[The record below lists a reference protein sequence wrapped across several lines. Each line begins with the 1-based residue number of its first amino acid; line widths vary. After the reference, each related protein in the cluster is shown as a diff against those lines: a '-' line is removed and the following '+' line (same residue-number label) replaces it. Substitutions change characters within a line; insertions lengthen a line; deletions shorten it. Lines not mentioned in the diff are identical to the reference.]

1 MSEVNL
7 AVPVGNPNK
16 INGFAHH
23 HYGTTVKKRCLIM
36 KNKQIYDP
44 RNITKTLLWLILAV
58 AVLLVVIVRIRLLDF
73 PLERDEG
80 EYAYAGQ
87 LMLQGTPPYQ
97 LAYNMKMPGVYV
109 AYALI
114 MAIFGQTTA
123 GIHLGL
129 IMVNIATA
137 VLVFF
142 LAKRVGDF
150 AGAVIASSVYILLSV
165 SPAMLGMAGHA
176 THFVLL
182 PAVAGLLA
190 LLRALER
197 NEKTT
202 LFLSGFLFGLAFL
215 MKQHGVFFGLFGGLY
230 LIGFD
235 WKTLPASWK
244 RVAVRGA
251 LYSAGAILPFGLLCL
266 WLVCAG
272 VFDTFWFWTVS
283 YGRQYVSQVPLAV
296 AAKLFPASFAGVLQ
310 SGPLLWLLAGA
321 GIILLTLRWK
331 AYRYR
336 FFLTG
341 LLLFSF
347 LAICPGFY
355 FREHY
360 FILLLPVISLWVGLA
375 VSWALSIEGRKG
387 IVTLLLFTF
396 ACGQAVYSQR
406 DFMFHLSPDEACRAV
421 YGANPFPEAVK
432 IAEYIKQHASKDATI
447 AVLGSEPE
455 IFFYSKLKSSTGH
468 IYTYGLMEPQPYA
481 LTMQQQMIREIEAA
495 KPEYIVF
502 VNISTSWL
510 VRPQSNKLIFDWFTR
525 YTKENLE
532 PVGLVDIL
540 SETETKYYWDLQKQ
554 SRSPQS
560 PYFIT
565 VFKCRTASKI
575 LGSGKNAEP

>member
-1 MSEVNL
+1 
-7 AVPVGNPNK
+7 
-16 INGFAHH
+16 
-23 HYGTTVKKRCLIM
+23 M
-36 KNKQIYDP
+36 KNEQISNP
-44 RNITKTLLWLILAV
+44 RNPTKTVLWLILAV
-58 AVLLVVIVRIRLLDF
+58 AVLLVVIVRIRLLEF

-87 LMLQGTPPYQ
+87 LMLQGMPPYQ
-97 LAYNMKMPGVYV
+97 LAYNMKMPGTYA

-114 MAIFGQTTA
+114 MAIFGQTIA
-123 GIHLGL
+123 GIHWGL
-129 IMVNIATA
+129 IVVNVATA

-150 AGAVIASSVYILLSV
+150 TGAVIASSVYILLAV

-197 NEKTT
+197 NERIT
-202 LFLSGFLFGLAFL
+202 LFLSGLLFGLAFL

-230 LIGFD
+230 LLGFE
-235 WKTLPASWK
+235 WKSFSTSWK
-244 RVAVRGA
+244 RVVVRGA
-251 LYSAGAILPFGLLCL
+251 LYSAGAILPFGFLCL

-272 VFDTFWFWTVS
+272 VFNTFWFWTVS
-283 YGRQYVSQVPLAV
+283 YGRQYVSQVPLAD
-296 AAKLFPASFAGVLQ
+296 AAKLFPASFAGALQ

-321 GIILLTLRWK
+321 GIIILSLRWK

-355 FREHY
+355 FRQHY
-360 FILLLPVISLWVGLA
+360 FILLLPVTSLLAGLT
-375 VSWALSIEGRKG
+375 VSWALSKEGRNG
-387 IVTLLLFTF
+387 VMTLLLFTF
-396 ACGQAVYSQR
+396 AYGQAVYSQR

-432 IAEYIKQHASKDATI
+432 IAEYIKQHASKEATI

-455 IFFYSKLKSSTGH
+455 IFFYSRLKSSTGH
-468 IYTYGLMEPQPYA
+468 IYTYGLMEPQSYA
-481 LTMQQQMIREIEAA
+481 ITMQQQMIREIESA
-495 KPEYIVF
+495 KPEYIVL

-565 VFKCRTASKI
+565 VFKCRTASKTME
-575 LGSGKNAEP
+575 GYKNAE